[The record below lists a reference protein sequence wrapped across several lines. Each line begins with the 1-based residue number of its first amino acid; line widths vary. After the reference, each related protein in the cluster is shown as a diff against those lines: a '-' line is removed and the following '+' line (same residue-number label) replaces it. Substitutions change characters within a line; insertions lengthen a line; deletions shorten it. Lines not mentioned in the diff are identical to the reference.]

1 MSEACWEAAT
11 NRSFVT
17 KGYIQ
22 HENLESFFKLLLFSV
37 VGKHFETMGHMD
49 ENRLMLNSE
58 ETLFLMECN
67 LLELKFDGVIVSIQ
81 VLHCNNFVNNFHPH
95 LYKKNFSKLSAWC
108 WETKGHLKNILFI
121 QYYADRV
128 SKLCAIR
135 EILESPTTRE
145 RLD

>member
-1 MSEACWEAAT
+1 MSEACWDVAT

-67 LLELKFDGVIVSIQ
+67 LLELKFDHVIVSIQ
-81 VLHCNNFVNNFHPH
+81 VLHCNNFMNNFHPQF
-95 LYKKNFSKLSAWC
+95 YKKISASSQPGAG
-108 WETKGHLKNILFI
+108 K
-121 QYYADRV
+121 
-128 SKLCAIR
+128 
-135 EILESPTTRE
+135 
-145 RLD
+145 